1 MENSLL
7 MRTDATFSLNF
18 LIYIQN
24 IFLNKNLSDEELKFP
39 YIFTE
44 VNFEE
49 DFELCYR
56 TLWNEVAQRISE
68 DPIND
73 LKIFNEEKDLF
84 YHSLLI
90 ESDDNL
96 KGFNI
101 IYHSFK
107 IWWNS
112 LAGRFSIERSID
124 EKGEKLYVEVA
135 DALVQKS
142 IKPQKELNISLIYDE
157 CLLVDSEV
165 SSYFVV
171 VSLKDVFLN
180 FKEIVS
186 KLQVSIK

>member
-7 MRTDATFSLNF
+7 MRTDAPFSLNF

-24 IFLNKNLSDEELKFP
+24 IFLNKKLSDEELKFP

-49 DFELCYR
+49 DFELRYR

-68 DPIND
+68 DTSND
-73 LKIFNEEKDLF
+73 LKIFYEEKDLF
-84 YHSLLI
+84 YHSLFI
-90 ESDDNL
+90 ESAENSKD
-96 KGFNI
+96 FNA
-101 IYHSFK
+101 IYLSFK

-112 LAGRFSIERSID
+112 IAGRFSIERSID
-124 EKGEKLYVEVA
+124 ERGEKLYVEVA
-135 DALVQKS
+135 NALVQKR
-142 IKPQKELNISLIYDE
+142 IKPQKELTISLIYDE
-157 CLLVDSEV
+157 SLLADSEV
-165 SSYFVV
+165 SPYFVV
-171 VSLKDVFLN
+171 VSLKDIFVD

>member
-7 MRTDATFSLNF
+7 MRTDAPFSLNF

-24 IFLNKNLSDEELKFP
+24 IFLNKKLSDEELKFP

-44 VNFEE
+44 VNFED

-68 DPIND
+68 DPLND
-73 LKIFNEEKDLF
+73 LKIFHEEKDLF
-84 YHSLLI
+84 YHSLFI
-90 ESDDNL
+90 ESDESSKD
-96 KGFNI
+96 FNA
-101 IYHSFK
+101 IYLSFK

-112 LAGRFSIERSID
+112 IAGRFSIERSID
-124 EKGEKLYVEVA
+124 EKGQKLYVEVA
-135 DALVQKS
+135 NALVQKR

-157 CLLVDSEV
+157 CLLADSEV

-171 VSLKDVFLN
+171 VSLKNIFVK
-180 FKEIVS
+180 FKETVS
-186 KLQVSIK
+186 KIRVSIK